1 MAGEK
6 DLEIADGGGKKKKMI
21 IIGAAVAVLLLGGG
35 GAFFMMGGEEPP
47 PAATAEGAA
56 AAGDAAAGDPA
67 AAADAK
73 PAEGAGSATDPTVGT
88 SLYVGMPRP
97 FVFNVPGA
105 ARERLVQ
112 IKAQLLVRGQN
123 NEELAKQHIPLI
135 ESTMLRSFSKA
146 NADDLVTSAGKE
158 TLKAAALKDVQDALV
173 GVASTKV
180 VEDIMFTGFVM
191 Q

>member
-35 GAFFMMGGEEPP
+35 GAAFFMMGGEEPP
-47 PAATAEGAA
+47 PAAAAEGAAPAAGDAAADAAAAPADGAA
-56 AAGDAAAGDPA
+56 AAGD
-67 AAADAK
+67 
-73 PAEGAGSATDPTVGT
+73 PTVGT
-88 SLYVGMPRP
+88 ALYVGMPRP

-135 ESTMLRSFSKA
+135 ESTMLRTFSKA
-146 NADDLVTSAGKE
+146 NADDLVTAAGKE

-180 VEDIMFTGFVM
+180 VEEILFSGFVM

>member
-6 DLEIADGGGKKKKMI
+6 DLEIAEGGGKKKKLI
-21 IIGAAVAVLLLGGG
+21 IIGAAVVLLLAGGG
-35 GAFFMMGGEEPP
+35 GAFLMMGGEEPP
-47 PAATAEGAA
+47 PAATAEAGAAEGSADATAEKPAEA
-56 AAGDAAAGDPA
+56 AAGEA
-67 AAADAK
+67 
-73 PAEGAGSATDPTVGT
+73 TVGT
-88 SLYVGMPRP
+88 ALYVGMPRP

-105 ARERLVQ
+105 SRERLVQ

-135 ESTMLRSFSKA
+135 ESTMLRTFSKA
-146 NADDLVTSAGKE
+146 NADDLVTAAGKE

-173 GVASTKV
+173 GVASSKV
-180 VEDIMFTGFVM
+180 VEEILFTGFVM